1 MSRILSVA
9 LATALI
15 GILLLPQLQAGAP
28 GARVH
33 YVGGTGGSLIEKSEV
48 RMEMTGDEDL
58 LLGCKGASLRV
69 PYANINTLEYGQKV
83 DRRVFEAIIISPLML
98 LSKRRTHFLTI
109 GYTDADGHQQAMV
122 FRVESGDVR
131 SLLVGLEARTG
142 RKVEYQDDE
151 ARKSGKG

>member
-1 MSRILSVA
+1 MSKIPLVF
-9 LATALI
+9 LATAI
-15 GILLLPQLQAGAP
+15 TGITLLPQLQAGAS

-33 YVGGTGGSLIEKSEV
+33 YVGGTGTSLIEKSEV
-48 RMEMTGDEDL
+48 RIELTGDDDL

-69 PYANINTLEYGQKV
+69 PYSTINTLEYGQKV
-83 DRRVFEAIIISPLML
+83 DRRVLEAIIISPLML
-98 LSKRRTHFLTI
+98 LAKHRTHFLTI
-109 GYTDADGHQQAMV
+109 GYTDVEGRQQAMV

-151 ARKSGKG
+151 ARKAGKG